1 MKGWRLAIVVFRVVV
16 VAMILGGLFIVVS
29 CNSIP
34 YIGWKNKLVEL
45 DENTKSAWAQV
56 ESQLQRRLDLIPNL
70 VETVK
75 GYAKHEDQV
84 LTEVTRARA
93 SAGGASTVPEKMA
106 ANNQLTSALSRLM
119 VVVEQYPDLKAN
131 QNFLAL
137 QDELAGTE
145 NRISVARQRYNDA
158 AREYNAT
165 RRKFPYSL
173 VAANFK
179 EAPYFEAASEAKEA
193 PKVKF

>member
-1 MKGWRLAIVVFRVVV
+1 MNPKYRGLVVVGVIILLVLIVASQVIGWR
-16 VAMILGGLFIVVS
+16 
-29 CNSIP
+29 
-34 YIGWKNKLVEL
+34 NKLVDL
-45 DENTKSAWAQV
+45 DESTKQAWGQV
-56 ESQLQRRLDLIPNL
+56 EAQLQRRMDLIPNL

-75 GYAKHEDQV
+75 GYAAHENEV
-84 LTEVTRARA
+84 LTEVTN
-93 SAGGASTVPEKMA
+93 TTEEKIN
-106 ANNQLTSALSRLM
+106 ANNQLTTALSRLL
-119 VVVEQYPDLKAN
+119 VVVEKYPDLKAN

-158 AREYNAT
+158 ARAYNAT

-173 VAANFK
+173 MAASFK
-179 EAPYFEAASEAKEA
+179 EAPYFEAAAGAKEA

>member
-1 MKGWRLAIVVFRVVV
+1 MNPKYRGLVVVGVIILLVLIVASQVIGWR
-16 VAMILGGLFIVVS
+16 
-29 CNSIP
+29 
-34 YIGWKNKLVEL
+34 NKLVDL
-45 DENTKSAWAQV
+45 DESTKQAWGQV
-56 ESQLQRRLDLIPNL
+56 EAQLQRRMDLIPNL

-75 GYAKHEDQV
+75 GYAAHENEV
-84 LTEVTRARA
+84 LTEVTKARA
-93 SAGGASTVPEKMA
+93 SVAGANTTEEKIN
-106 ANNQLTSALSRLM
+106 ANNQLTTALSRLL
-119 VVVEQYPDLKAN
+119 VVVEKYPDLKAN

-158 AREYNAT
+158 ARAYNAT

-173 VAANFK
+173 MAASFK
-179 EAPYFEAASEAKEA
+179 EAPYFEAAAGAKEA